1 VSGAPETPGR
11 SHGRGTNINPPNR
24 FERISIA
31 PRGPDEPADTF
42 DTVDT
47 VDPVDPSLERPVPTV
62 FFRDASRSVLAR
74 NDSPDIPFTYSLN
87 PYRGCEHG
95 CAYCYARPSHEYL
108 GFSAG
113 LDFETKI
120 LVKEDAPELLRREMS
135 RASWT
140 PQMVALC
147 GNTDPYQPV
156 ERRLRITRGCLEV
169 FLDLR
174 NPVGVITKNSLILRD
189 LDLIASLAS
198 MRLAAV
204 TLSIT
209 TLRADFARKLE
220 PRTSSPE
227 KRFDAVEKLA
237 AAGVPVSVF
246 IAPVIPGLNDH
257 EIPAILAEAASR
269 GATRASCTMLRL
281 PGPVEPIFLE
291 WLKREVPEAA
301 KKVEGRLREARG
313 GKLNDAR
320 FGKRMS
326 GEGEAAAA
334 IHSLFRI
341 TAARLGLDR
350 EGPGFDTTLFRRRE
364 PGQGELFG

>member
-1 VSGAPETPGR
+1 LTSGSGAPGR
-11 SHGRGTNINPPNR
+11 RRGRGASINPPNR
-24 FERISIA
+24 FERLSIA
-31 PRGPDEPADTF
+31 PPGPDESI
-42 DTVDT
+42 
-47 VDPVDPSLERPVPTV
+47 DPGEDRPLPTT
-62 FFRDASRSVLAR
+62 FFRDSSRSVLSR

-135 RASWT
+135 RPSWT

-156 ERRLRITRGCLEV
+156 ERRLRITRGCLGV
-169 FLDLR
+169 FLDMR
-174 NPVGVITKNSLILRD
+174 NPVGIITKNALILRD

-204 TLSIT
+204 TVSVT
-209 TLRADFARKLE
+209 SLRADLLRTLE
-220 PRTSSPE
+220 PRTSTPV
-227 KRFDAVEKLA
+227 KRFEAVERLS

-246 IAPVIPGLNDH
+246 VAPVIPGLNDH
-257 EIPAILAEAASR
+257 EIPAILAEAAAR
-269 GATRASCTMLRL
+269 GATHASYTMLRL
-281 PGPVEPIFLE
+281 PGPVEPVFLD
-291 WLKREVPEAA
+291 WLKRELPDAA

-326 GEGEAAAA
+326 GEGESAAA
-334 IHSLFRI
+334 IRSLFRI
-341 TAARLGLDR
+341 TAARLGLDGD
-350 EGPGFDTTLFRRRE
+350 GPGFDTSLFRRRE

>member
-1 VSGAPETPGR
+1 MTGSR
-11 SHGRGTNINPPNR
+11 RGRGASFNPPNR
-24 FERISIA
+24 FERLSVA
-31 PRGPDEPADTF
+31 PLEGDPPPDPD
-42 DTVDT
+42 DD
-47 VDPVDPSLERPVPTV
+47 RPVPTT
-62 FFRDASRSVLAR
+62 FFADASKSVLAK

-120 LVKEDAPELLRREMS
+120 LVKKDAPELLRREMS
-135 RASWT
+135 RPSWK

-156 ERRLRITRGCLEV
+156 ERRLGITRGCLGV
-169 FLDLR
+169 FLEMR
-174 NPVGVITKNSLILRD
+174 NPVGIVTKNALVLRD
-189 LDLIASLAS
+189 LDLIS
-198 MRLAAV
+198 RLAELRLVSV
-204 TLSIT
+204 TMSVT
-209 TLRADFARKLE
+209 SLREDLARKLE
-220 PRTSSPE
+220 PRTSAPAN
-227 KRFDAVEKLA
+227 RLDAVGRLA

-246 IAPVIPGLNDH
+246 VAPVIPGLNDH
-257 EIPAILAEAASR
+257 EIPAILSEAAAR
-269 GATRASCTMLRL
+269 GASSASCTLLRL
-281 PGPVEPIFLE
+281 PGPVEPLFLE
-291 WLKREVPEAA
+291 WLRRELPDSAG
-301 KKVEGRLREARG
+301 KVEGRIREARG

-326 GEGEAAAA
+326 GEGESAAA

-350 EGPGFDTTLFRRRE
+350 GAPEFDTSLFRRGGAR
-364 PGQGELFG
+364 QGDLFG

>member
-1 VSGAPETPGR
+1 VTAGSRAPGR
-11 SHGRGTNINPPNR
+11 RRGRGAGINPPNR
-24 FERISIA
+24 FERLSVA
-31 PRGPDEPADTF
+31 PLAPGTSPDPADA
-42 DTVDT
+42 
-47 VDPVDPSLERPVPTV
+47 RPVPTT
-62 FFRDASRSVLAR
+62 FFRDSSRIVLSR

-135 RASWT
+135 RASWA

-156 ERRLRITRGCLEV
+156 ERRLRITRGCLGV
-169 FLDLR
+169 FLEMR
-174 NPVGVITKNSLILRD
+174 NPVGIITKNALIVRD
-189 LDLIASLAS
+189 LDLISSLAS

-204 TLSIT
+204 TVSVT
-209 TLRADFARKLE
+209 TLRADFAGKLE

-257 EIPAILAEAASR
+257 EIPAILAEAAAR
-269 GATRASCTMLRL
+269 GATGASCTMLRL
-281 PGPVEPIFLE
+281 PGPVEPVFLE
-291 WLKREVPEAA
+291 WLKREVPDAA

-326 GEGEAAAA
+326 GEGESSAA

-350 EGPGFDTTLFRRRE
+350 GAPEFDTTLFRRMK